1 MVACVILTVLK
12 DDFDVNWSRRYLSR
26 LPLWFSLCNTRV
38 EHRISGFLWDNSVRY
53 IPIRK
58 VT

>member
-38 EHRISGFLWDNSVRY
+38 EYLITGFLWDEFG
-53 IPIRK
+53 
-58 VT
+58 